1 MNITNLTLKHILL
14 LDVDREKKCC
24 VKKCMSKAF
33 AFLSDIKRAFG
44 GLVVAICNI
53 AM

>member
-1 MNITNLTLKHILL
+1 MNITNLNLKHILL

-44 GLVVAICNI
+44 GLVVAICNTK
-53 AM
+53 